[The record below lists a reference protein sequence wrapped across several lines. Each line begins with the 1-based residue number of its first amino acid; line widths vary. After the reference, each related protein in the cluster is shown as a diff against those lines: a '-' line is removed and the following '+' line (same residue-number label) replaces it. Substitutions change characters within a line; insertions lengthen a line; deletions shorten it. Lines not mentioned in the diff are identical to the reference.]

1 MDRKMNEFTK
11 GELLTIHLDMTIY
24 ANKASPLKE
33 SPVHKEL
40 RDKVQRMIDNYCEH
54 KCKANGECLMNV
66 CERCAR
72 MT

>member
-1 MDRKMNEFTK
+1 MNEFTK

-54 KCKANGECLMNV
+54 EPDPEFTYKCY
-66 CERCAR
+66 RCQAELEI
-72 MT
+72 